1 MFFLPLKKIWGED
14 SLSLLRPAV
23 FFHPRALNRK
33 MQLFVNRNQIKNLA
47 LVVYYLISK
56 KLLDATHLRHEA
68 LSNNLANVETP
79 GFKRRDLPKT
89 FATELR
95 RAVDRKDFRRVKA
108 LLPRSAEDRQAKP
121 VRVDGNTV
129 QLDEEMLAMNRN
141 ALNYE
146 YLSGAVGGSI
156 KELNLAI
163 RGRV

>member
-1 MFFLPLKKIWGED
+1 M
-14 SLSLLRPAV
+14 AV
-23 FFHPRALNRK
+23 VLD
-33 MQLFVNRNQIKNLA
+33 NL
-47 LVVYYLISK
+47 YSQENYLISK

-79 GFKRRDLPKT
+79 GFKRRDLPQS
-89 FATELR
+89 FSVELR
-95 RAVDRKDFRRVKA
+95 RAVDRKDFRRVKG

-121 VRVDGNTV
+121 VRMDGNPV

-146 YLSGAVGGSI
+146 YLSNSVGGSI
-156 KELNLAI
+156 KELNKAI

>member
-1 MFFLPLKKIWGED
+1 LARYLHCFGMTAVLDNLYSQENY
-14 SLSLLRPAV
+14 LL
-23 FFHPRALNRK
+23 
-33 MQLFVNRNQIKNLA
+33 
-47 LVVYYLISK
+47 SK

-79 GFKRRDLPKT
+79 GYKRRDLPET
-89 FATELR
+89 FSIELR
-95 RAVDRKDFRRVKA
+95 RAVDRKDFKRVKA

-121 VRVDGNTV
+121 VRMDGNTV

-146 YLSGAVGGSI
+146 YLTGAVGGSI

-163 RGRV
+163 KGRV